1 MRCVEMMGQSQQL
14 MLMTKALMLGTAS
27 FVSLGLGL
35 GWATPVL
42 GNEEVEALGSEG
54 VEELGSNEIASPL
67 PESPTGRLRQ
77 HPIDELY
84 LDEVE
89 TPATTVAEWMAQIEA
104 SQVQITG
111 VRLEPTETGLSIVLE
126 TPEGD
131 LPTPTTQ
138 TVGNA
143 LTADIPNAVLALPE
157 GEMFEQFGPVEG
169 IALVSVMNLP
179 DGGVRVSITG
189 TDAPPQAEVNTEAGN
204 LVLSVAPGVAAAAA
218 PGDDDAIQVV
228 VTATRTEEEI
238 QDVPRSVT
246 VITREELE
254 QQLSVNRN
262 LGDVLGRL
270 VPGFG
275 PPNGIGS
282 SIDFQSLRG
291 RAASVLI
298 DGVPISE
305 NVGLG
310 RELRSLDPAA
320 IERIEIVR
328 GPTALYGGEAT
339 GGVINIITRQPSNER
354 LSLTSEVGGVLSLTG
369 GEDKWS
375 SLLRQTVSGREG
387 IFSYDFT
394 AAAEFNGGIFDAN
407 GDRVFV
413 LAGDGSLSDADTVNL
428 FGKIRFDFDENQ
440 RLQLT
445 ANYFNDRREAFIL
458 DPAVAATPGTQ
469 AARAIRLDDID
480 IDGGLPERNN
490 TLLNLSYAH
499 ADVLGGELQAQAYY
513 RYYDENGAIP
523 NDERGNPLFDK
534 IIRTQWNWEQ
544 WGGRLQLNTPLAETL
559 SLLWGAD
566 FARERSEQPFDIFD
580 PVAFDSSDGRTFRR
594 IDTGTFVPPSVL
606 DELGLFTQLQWQPTE
621 RWQLSGGVRYE
632 NISFSV
638 DDYTTSNGQPIQGGN
653 LNFDDFA
660 FNVGTVFDATD
671 NISLFASLAQGF
683 SVPAFGRVLRVPPT
697 GFEQVTDALDVTQPQ
712 KVTEYEIGV
721 RGDWDGVQASLAAF
735 YNTSDLGTFFEQGVG
750 GVFVPVR
757 APERIYG
764 VEATVDTQVS
774 EVWRLGG
781 SFSWSEGEN
790 DPLEDGNF
798 VALSS
803 ATIQP
808 FKLSAY
814 VENET
819 LPGWTNRLQV
829 LWVGSR
835 DRAFAADVDLVPIGS
850 YAVVDYISSITVGSG
865 VIQIGIENLFNTQ
878 YFPVASQFLAGFD
891 EQFNVAGRGRTVSLR
906 YQVDW

>member
-1 MRCVEMMGQSQQL
+1 MWKPRQL
-14 MLMTKALMLGTAS
+14 PIFIVCTLTVTFTHSAWANPEAEKEQ
-27 FVSLGLGL
+27 VSLSSQTSPIAQAVSVVTGIQLNRTDRGLEVILETTGDKEPRTFETRYGETL
-35 GWATPVL
+35 AIDVINTQLRLPEAEAFR
-42 GNEEVEALGSEG
+42 EENPLPG
-54 VEELGSNEIASPL
+54 IASV
-67 PESPTGRLRQ
+67 
-77 HPIDELY
+77 
-84 LDEVE
+84 EV
-89 TPATTVAEWMAQIEA
+89 
-104 SQVQITG
+104 VQQYTN
-111 VRLEPTETGLSIVLE
+111 SI
-126 TPEGD
+126 
-131 LPTPTTQ
+131 
-138 TVGNA
+138 
-143 LTADIPNAVLALPE
+143 
-157 GEMFEQFGPVEG
+157 
-169 IALVSVMNLP
+169 
-179 DGGVRVSITG
+179 RVIVTG
-189 TDAPPQAEVNTEAGN
+189 TDEVPTAEVIPSPEGFAFNVTSPSAVADQPPTPELEPSTPTEEPEPAPPNAEGEETIE
-204 LVLSVAPGVAAAAA
+204 L
-218 PGDDDAIQVV
+218 I
-228 VTATRTEEEI
+228 VTATRTEEREEDI
-238 QDVPRSVT
+238 PRSVT

-262 LGDVLGRL
+262 LGDVLGRV

-310 RELRSLDPAA
+310 RELRSLDPAT
-320 IERIEIVR
+320 IERVEIVR
-328 GPTALYGGEAT
+328 GSTALYGGEAT

-394 AAAEFNGGIFDAN
+394 VAAEFNGGIFDAN

-413 LAGDGSLSDADTVNL
+413 LAGDGSLSDANTTNL
-428 FGKIRFDFDENQ
+428 FGKIRLDFDDNQ
-440 RLQLT
+440 RLQFT

-469 AARAIRLDDID
+469 AARAIKLDKIN
-480 IDGGLPERNN
+480 IDGDLPERNN
-490 TLLNLSYAH
+490 TLLNLSYTH
-499 ADVLGGELQAQAYY
+499 ADVLDSEFQAQAYY
-513 RYYDENGAIP
+513 RYYNENGAIP
-523 NDERGNPLFDK
+523 NDERGNPLFNN

-544 WGGRLQLNTPLAETL
+544 WGGRLQISTPLAETL

-566 FARERSEQPFDIFD
+566 FAREQSEQPFDIFD
-580 PVAFDSSDGRTFRR
+580 PVAFDNSDGSTFLR

-606 DELGLFTQLQWQPTE
+606 DELGLFTQLQWQPAE

-660 FNVGTVFDATD
+660 LNVGTVFNTTD
-671 NISLFASLAQGF
+671 NISLFASIAQGF

-721 RGDWDGVQASLAAF
+721 RGNWDRVQASLAAF

-764 VEATVDTQVS
+764 LEATVDTQIS

-790 DPLEDGNF
+790 DPQENGNF

-819 LPGWTNRLQV
+819 LPSWTNRIQV

-835 DRAFAADVDLVPIGS
+835 DRAFDADIDLVAIDS
-850 YAVVDYISSITVGSG
+850 YAVVDYISSISVGSG
-865 VIQIGIENLFNTQ
+865 VIQLGVENLFNTQ

-891 EQFNVAGRGRTVSLR
+891 EQFNVAGRGRTVSVR
-906 YQVDW
+906 YQFNW